1 MRTFA
6 HPSILV
12 SRRLM
17 KACSLEYIYTSERHK
32 YTNIGYIKTGTGR
45 SILKTQYIK
54 HTETRHEHI
63 DG

>member
-1 MRTFA
+1 
-6 HPSILV
+6 
-12 SRRLM
+12 M

-54 HTETRHEHI
+54 HTEIRHEHI